1 MKSLITG
8 ILVVSG
14 LMLSGCS
21 MKYPMNADEFRQMLP
36 GSMFGEVE
44 KYEVNQPIGK
54 IAKTIKAKANTCLSK
69 TLQRESCVSTGYG
82 GVSCS
87 TMVTHYKPTV
97 IVSANRVELHLQQSS
112 ENFVTLGE
120 IPRDGIYSL
129 VADVTAI
136 SKNKSRVEVY
146 SGSFG
151 SDTIKK
157 AIKAWSSG
165 NGRGCPDL
173 TQG

>member
-8 ILVVSG
+8 VLVVSG

-44 KYEVNQPIGK
+44 KYEVKQPIGK
-54 IAKTIKAKANTCLSK
+54 IARTFKAKGNTCLNK
-69 TLQRESCVSTGYG
+69 TVRIESCVGTGYG

-87 TMVTHYKPTV
+87 VTTIHYTPTV
-97 IVSANRVELHLQQSS
+97 KVSANRVELHVQQKSD
-112 ENFVTLGE
+112 NFITLGQ
-120 IPRDGIYSL
+120 IPQDGIYSL

-151 SDTIKK
+151 SDTVKK
-157 AIKAWSSG
+157 AIRAWSSG